1 MLSLID
7 NLNMRLTTLFK
18 SLIDI
23 AYVLMI
29 PIVIFFPGTILYLI
43 FFPQQTIFKTNIPIE
58 SNGIPALYILAL
70 FMGFLEFVLF
80 FAGFHNLRQLSKH
93 ILKKSLISKT
103 SVNYLKRIGQF
114 FSISG
119 GSSLVL
125 LFLFNLIKD
134 SKVSIEFGISNYQL
148 LLFLF
153 IIGVFFLLLNQAFDK
168 ALKIKSKNDLT
179 V

>member
-70 FMGFLEFVLF
+70 FIGFLEFVLF

-134 SKVSIEFGISNYQL
+134 SKVSIEFGI
-148 LLFLF
+148 
-153 IIGVFFLLLNQAFDK
+153 
-168 ALKIKSKNDLT
+168 
-179 V
+179 